1 MPTSEQEMRRD
12 GGGREVVL
20 LPLVLARAGLGRLK
34 FASMGVQEGVS
45 ERCQQ
50 LSTVSLMW
58 SCPWGGLWGYLLPNM
73 SLLLFSWRSGLGTLV
88 QAVLRGT
95 GHQGGLCTKLSS

>member
-1 MPTSEQEMRRD
+1 MPTSEQEMRRV

-20 LPLVLARAGLGRLK
+20 LPLVLARAGFGRLK
-34 FASMGVQEGVS
+34 FAWMGDTMHPSSLTQEGVS

-50 LSTVSLMW
+50 LSTVSLTW
-58 SCPWGGLWGYLLPNM
+58 LCPWGGLWGYLLPNI

-88 QAVLRGT
+88 QA
-95 GHQGGLCTKLSS
+95 GH